1 LHRLLEAHAS
11 VLTDVVTTVRSQ
23 LDVAPTSRIKNT
35 GTILEKLDRH
45 GGSWLKSMHDIA
57 GMRIVESVD
66 RNGQDELVER
76 LAQLFADCSR
86 TPRIVDRRVTPSHG
100 YRAVHVIVFPEDIA
114 IEIQV
119 RTRFQHEWADTF
131 EKLADRIGRD
141 IRYGAP
147 PRDWLSSG
155 ERAALTG
162 PLKELYEVAYRLREV
177 TVDQALNLADLLDAV
192 EDMERTAP
200 DAAELAE
207 FRRQFVDHLAQF
219 RDTLDDI

>member
-1 LHRLLEAHAS
+1 
-11 VLTDVVTTVRSQ
+11 LTATVTQVRSE
-23 LDVAPTSRIKNT
+23 LRVAPTSRIKNT
-35 GTILEKLDRH
+35 GTILEKLDRY

-76 LAQLFADCSR
+76 VAALFADCSR
-86 TPRIVDRRVTPSHG
+86 TPRIVDRRATPSHG

-114 IEIQV
+114 VEIQV

-147 PRDWLSSG
+147 PRHWLSPA
-155 ERAALTG
+155 EQAALDE
-162 PLKELYEVAYRLREV
+162 PLRVVYQSAYTVRESAVAM
-177 TVDQALNLADLLDAV
+177 ALSLANLLDVV
-192 EDMERTAP
+192 EEVERTERDTPELSVFRAQV
-200 DAAELAE
+200 AEGLTN
-207 FRRQFVDHLAQF
+207 FRR
-219 RDTLDDI
+219 TLDAIWLQRT